1 MQLDDLFSRA
11 NELPSIPEVVQELI
25 ASFDN
30 NSVDADDIGRKIA
43 MDQVLT
49 VKVLRLANSARYGRS
64 RNVSSVNEAVVRL
77 GINQIRTLVL
87 ASSFTG
93 AFKAPPGFDLKGFW
107 QDSFQI
113 AELGRWLAGFSDEEV
128 ETVFTTGMVSNI
140 GRLLVHMS
148 LPEKAQ
154 EIDRVV
160 AKGGNRNEMEQIA
173 WGFTSDDASAGVASK
188 WKFPERIVSGVKFQ
202 SHPWDATD
210 DSQIASLVYLAKYL
224 NDGLKKDTPDETL
237 IAQFPNEIA
246 RDAGVDL
253 SRMLDNL
260 SHIHDLDSGLGDL
273 LN

>member
-25 ASFDN
+25 ASFDS
-30 NSVDADDIGRKIA
+30 NSVDADDIGRKISI
-43 MDQVLT
+43 DQVLT
-49 VKVLRLANSARYGRS
+49 VKVLRLANSARYGSS
-64 RNVSSVNEAVVRL
+64 RDVSSVGEAVVRL

-93 AFKAPPGFDLKGFW
+93 AFKAPPGFDIKSFW

-113 AELGRWLAGFSDEEV
+113 AELGRWLARFTDDEA

-148 LPEKAQ
+148 LSEKAQ

-160 AKGGNRNEMEQIA
+160 AKGGNRHEMEQIA
-173 WGFTSDDASAGVASK
+173 WGFTSDDASAGVATK
-188 WKFPERIVSGVKFQ
+188 WKFPDRIVAGVKYQ
-202 SHPWDATD
+202 SHPWDAED
-210 DSQIASLVYLAKYL
+210 NNRIARLIYLAKFL
-224 NDGLKKDTPDETL
+224 NDGLKHETSDEEL
-237 IAQFPNEIA
+237 IGHFPNDIA

-253 SRMLDNL
+253 SKMLDNL
-260 SHIHDLDSGLGDL
+260 AQVHELDSGLGEL